1 MTLPST
7 VRVLLAAA
15 ALGAAVAASAPG
27 GVAWSSLT
35 PAQREVLA
43 PLQSDWAGIEANR
56 QQKWLEVAR
65 RFPSLPAAE
74 RERIQQRMADWARLT
89 PAERGR
95 ARVQFLEAQQISPAD
110 RQARWE
116 AYRALPPEEREA
128 LAQKAQARR
137 AAKPAVAPEPRA
149 TEVAAKRNVVSPTR
163 QAVVK
168 PVAPAVVQ
176 AKPGA
181 TTSVVN
187 ARPPQPA
194 HQQPGLPKVAATR
207 DFVNQKTLLPQRGPQ
222 GAAVQAPESDR
233 HPDRRP

>member
-1 MTLPST
+1 MTLPRAA
-7 VRVLLAAA
+7 RVMLATAALLAAVGAHA
-15 ALGAAVAASAPG
+15 AG
-27 GVAWSSLT
+27 GVAWSTLT

-43 PLQSDWAGIEANR
+43 PLQGSWASIDAPR
-56 QQKWLEVAR
+56 QEKWLEVAR
-65 RFPSLPAAE
+65 RFPSLPPAE
-74 RERIQQRMADWARLT
+74 RQRIQQRMAEWARLT

-95 ARVQFLEAQQISPAD
+95 ARVQFLEAQQIRPED

-128 LAQKAQARR
+128 LARKAQARR
-137 AAKPAVAPEPRA
+137 TARPASAPEPRT
-149 TEVAAKRNVVSPTR
+149 TEVAAKRNLVSPTR

-181 TTSVVN
+181 TTSVVT
-187 ARPPQPA
+187 AKPPPPA
-194 HQQPGLPKVAATR
+194 HQQPGLPKIAATR

-222 GAAVQAPESDR
+222 GAAVR
-233 HPDRRP
+233 HPEDKSLP

>member
-1 MTLPST
+1 MTLPRAF
-7 VRVLLAAA
+7 RVTLGLAALVASAA
-15 ALGAAVAASAPG
+15 ALAAD
-27 GVAWSSLT
+27 GVPWTSLT

-43 PLQSDWAGIEANR
+43 PLQAEWSGIDAPR

-65 RFPSLPAAE
+65 RFPGLPAAE
-74 RERIQQRMADWARLT
+74 RERIQQRMADWARLSPT
-89 PAERGR
+89 ERGR
-95 ARVQFLEAQQISPAD
+95 ARVQFLEAQQISPED

-116 AYRALPPEEREA
+116 AYRALPPEQREA

-137 AAKPAVAPEPRA
+137 AARPASAPEPRA
-149 TEVAAKRNVVSPTR
+149 TEVAAKRNMVSPQR

-181 TTSVVN
+181 TTSVVTTK
-187 ARPPQPA
+187 PPPPA
-194 HQQPGLPKVAATR
+194 HQQPGLPKIAATR

-222 GAAVQAPESDR
+222 GAAVR
-233 HPDRRP
+233 HPEDDRQP

>member
-1 MTLPST
+1 MTPLQAI
-7 VRVLLAAA
+7 RVTLAVAALAAA
-15 ALGAAVAASAPG
+15 GAAFAAD
-27 GVAWSSLT
+27 GVPWSSLS

-43 PLQSDWAGIEANR
+43 PLQSDWSGIDAPR

-65 RFPSLPAAE
+65 RFPTLPAAE
-74 RERIQQRMADWARLT
+74 RQRIQQRMAEWARLS

-95 ARVQFLEAQQISPAD
+95 ARVQFLEAQQISTED

-116 AYRALPPEEREA
+116 AYRALPPEQREA

-137 AAKPAVAPEPRA
+137 AARPASAPESRA
-149 TEVAAKRNVVSPTR
+149 TEVSAKRNIVSPTR

-181 TTSVVN
+181 TTTVVS
-187 ARPPQPA
+187 AKPPPPA
-194 HQQPGLPKVAATR
+194 HQQPGLPKIAATR

-222 GAAVQAPESDR
+222 GAAVRSPEDKR
-233 HPDRRP
+233 QP